1 MTFGF
6 SLYAVPLL
14 VAQVVYFGIGLENL
28 ESRKL
33 LEGSKICH
41 CQHQKRSASFSWFS
55 GWLPQCKLSDY
66 ILS

>member
-28 ESRKL
+28 ESRKS
-33 LEGSKICH
+33 LEGSKIYH
-41 CQHQKRSASFSWFS
+41 C
-55 GWLPQCKLSDY
+55 
-66 ILS
+66 

>member
-28 ESRKL
+28 ESRKS

-41 CQHQKRSASFSWFS
+41 CQHQKRSASFS
-55 GWLPQCKLSDY
+55 
-66 ILS
+66 